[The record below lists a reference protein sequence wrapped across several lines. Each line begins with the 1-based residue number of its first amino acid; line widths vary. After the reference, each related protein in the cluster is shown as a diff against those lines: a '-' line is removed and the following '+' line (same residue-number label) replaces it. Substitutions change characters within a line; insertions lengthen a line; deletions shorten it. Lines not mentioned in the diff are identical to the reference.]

1 MSTDQSI
8 SINEISKSR
17 KTILNLLKRQGFDTS
32 SYDNIGINELNI
44 LKTNDQLDMLI
55 TNTSDS
61 ASTPKIYIKYYL
73 GKTIRPQMV
82 QDMID
87 DLFHLEEM
95 LGKND
100 ILYII
105 LKDEINDTMSNFLK
119 HIWNNENIYI
129 VMESYKRLQ
138 FNILDHDLV
147 PQHIILNEND
157 TNIVM
162 EKYNLKSKEN
172 FPEISRFDPVAKAI
186 LLKPGMICE
195 ITRPSK
201 TSIKSKY
208 YRLCI

>member
-1 MSTDQSI
+1 MSSDLSI

-17 KTILNLLKRQGFDTS
+17 KNILNLLNRQGFNTAP
-32 SYDNIGINELNI
+32 YDNVGINELNI

-55 TNTSDS
+55 TNTNES
-61 ASTPKIYIKYYL
+61 AVTPKIYIKYYL
-73 GKTIRPQMV
+73 AKTIRPQMV

-87 DLFHLEEM
+87 DLYHLEEM

-105 LKDEINDTMSNFLK
+105 LKDEINETMSNFLK
-119 HIWNNENIYI
+119 HIWNNDNIYI
-129 VMESYKRLQ
+129 IMESLKRLQ
-138 FNILDHDLV
+138 FNILDHELV
-147 PQHIILNEND
+147 PPHKVLTENESNE
-157 TNIVM
+157 IM
-162 EKYNLKSKEN
+162 QKFNLKSKEN

-195 ITRPSK
+195 IIRPSK

-208 YRLCI
+208 YRVCI

>member
-1 MSTDQSI
+1 MFVGT
-8 SINEISKSR
+8 N
-17 KTILNLLKRQGFDTS
+17 NN
-32 SYDNIGINELNI
+32 DNIGINELNI

-87 DLFHLEEM
+87 DLYHLEEM

-147 PQHIILNEND
+147 PQHIILNEDD
-157 TNIVM
+157 TNRVM

-186 LLKPGMICE
+186 LVKPGMICE